1 MKTKIDFKTWE
12 RTEHFKFF
20 NSFEESF
27 FGATVTVDCTKAY
40 AKAKELGISFFLY
53 YLHCTLT
60 AANRLT
66 HFRYRVENGEVYLY
80 DSIGASATVGRPNDT
95 FGFSFMD
102 YHPDLKEFAAHAK
115 KEMERVAAGT
125 GIELR
130 PITNVLHISAIPWLD
145 FTGLTHARGF
155 QFEDS
160 MPKVSYGK
168 MTEKDGIKSM
178 PVSVS
183 VHHGLADGKH
193 VGDFVALF
201 QELLNA

>member
-1 MKTKIDFKTWE
+1 MKTKIDFDNWE

-27 FGATVTVDCTKAY
+27 FGATVNVDCTKAY
-40 AKAKELGISFFLY
+40 VRAKELGVSFFLY
-53 YLHCTLT
+53 YLHCTLK
-60 AANRLT
+60 AANSLV
-66 HFRYRVENGEVYLY
+66 HFRYRVENGDVYLY
-80 DSIGASATVGRPNDT
+80 DNIGASATVSRPNDT
-95 FGFSFMD
+95 FGFSYID
-102 YHPDLKEFAAHAK
+102 YYPDLSEFATHAK

-130 PITNVLHISAIPWLD
+130 PVTNVMHISAIPWLN

-168 MTEKDGIKSM
+168 MTDNNGVKTM
-178 PVSVS
+178 PVSVT
-183 VHHGLADGKH
+183 VHHGLVDGKH
-193 VGDFVALF
+193 LGDFVALF
-201 QELLNA
+201 QELLNN

>member
-1 MKTKIDFKTWE
+1 MKTKIDFATWE
-12 RTEHFKFF
+12 RTDHFKFF

-27 FGATVTVDCTKAY
+27 FGATVNVDCTKAY

-60 AANRLT
+60 AANKLK
-66 HFRYRVENGEVYLY
+66 HFRYRVENGDVYLY
-80 DSIGASATVGRPNDT
+80 DIIGASATVGRPNDT
-95 FGFSFMD
+95 FGFSYID
-102 YHPDLKEFAAHAK
+102 YYPDLNEFAKHAK

-130 PITNVLHISAIPWLD
+130 PVTNVMHISAIPWLN

-168 MTEKDGIKSM
+168 MTEKDGIKTM
-178 PVSVS
+178 PVSVT
-183 VHHGLADGKH
+183 VHHGLVDGKH